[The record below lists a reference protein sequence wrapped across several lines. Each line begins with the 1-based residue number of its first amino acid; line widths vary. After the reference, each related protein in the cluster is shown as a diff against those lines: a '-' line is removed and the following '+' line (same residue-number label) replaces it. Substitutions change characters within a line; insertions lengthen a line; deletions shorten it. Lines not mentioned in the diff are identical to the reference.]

1 MPTLRKLH
9 EKHSVHL
16 AGTLFPPKPT
26 EAKGKN
32 AEPDAESDADP
43 MVHVLVYGNRD
54 DKDSIGACLNDGG
67 VFLQHPITAPFD
79 PRITYL
85 NPNYLVRP
93 GGKGPQLGEIV
104 ALGEAEEPQTARSIS
119 SPEKNEIMQIF
130 ESAMPETGTYSAIKQ
145 SQRLS
150 TTLKESV
157 YQPSFLGIPHLWN
170 FNRYQLVALSVMV
183 EREASRVDGFKFPSL
198 WRPVKG
204 SSG

>member
-1 MPTLRKLH
+1 MVGAISSIDWKGDIRPKRVTIEPFGNVLKLRLCTKPQKYAGMITMPALRKLQ

-16 AGTLFPPKPT
+16 AGTLFPPKTT

-104 ALGEAEEPQTARSIS
+104 ALGEAQEPQTTRSIS

-130 ESAMPETGTYSAIKQ
+130 DSAMPETGTYSTIKQ

-150 TTLKESV
+150 TTLKE
-157 YQPSFLGIPHLWN
+157 
-170 FNRYQLVALSVMV
+170 
-183 EREASRVDGFKFPSL
+183 
-198 WRPVKG
+198 
-204 SSG
+204 